1 MQTYWYVLKVIPGK
15 ERQLTEQFNQQI
27 GLGRINNIKRFVC
40 PTEKEFIVVR
50 KKKVLREKVIYNGY
64 LYFETKN
71 KLNEDELKDFS
82 NIPNIMGMLGD
93 KKPLLLKESD
103 VDRILKD
110 DILDEY
116 VEHKKLK
123 FEKGNPVLV
132 KDGPFKGFEGVVHS
146 VFDDK
151 IELDVK
157 IFGRTTLVS
166 LNIDQIEKK

>member
-1 MQTYWYVLKVIPGK
+1 MQSHWYVLKVIPGK

-27 GLGRINNIKRFVC
+27 GLGRITNIKRFIC
-40 PTEKEFIVVR
+40 PTEKEFIVVK
-50 KKKVLREKVIYNGY
+50 KKKVLREKVLYNGY
-64 LYFETKN
+64 LYFETNN
-71 KLNEDELKDFS
+71 KLNEIELKDFS

-93 KKPLLLKESD
+93 KKPILLKESD
-103 VDRILKD
+103 VNRILKD
-110 DILDEY
+110 DTLNEY

-123 FEKGNPVLV
+123 FEKGNDVLV
-132 KDGPFKGFEGVVHS
+132 KDGPFKGFEGIVHS
-146 VFDDK
+146 VFEDK

>member
-27 GLGRINNIKRFVC
+27 SLGRINNIKRFVC
-40 PTEKEFIVVR
+40 PTEKEFIEVR

-93 KKPLLLKESD
+93 RKPLLLKDSD

-123 FEKGNPVLV
+123 FEKGNDVLV
-132 KDGPFKGFEGVVHS
+132 KDGPFKGFEGVVNS

-157 IFGRTTLVS
+157 IFGRSTLVS